1 MWVKVV
7 KGVVREGEEGKGE
20 DEEGKALPNGLA
32 TLRSSLLLWN

>member
-20 DEEGKALPNGLA
+20 DEEREALPNG
-32 TLRSSLLLWN
+32 RSSLAAAFWNY